1 MQFVKLMESLED
13 STELRQYR
21 GLTLLEAAKGPSV
34 TLLLKVVEA
43 IEAVHKMDS
52 RTILAYNYGN
62 LPFYCLFKR
71 EHFMTATWIAEQ
83 WLVCLSI
90 CLAFCVRRFPTSPD
104 FVQKYNWLQ
113 IHGTRSSLS
122 SLVNAVALISGGQAL
137 RTPRLEPI

>member
-1 MQFVKLMESLED
+1 MESLED

-71 EHFMTATWIAEQ
+71 EQNVAPSLIFEQ
-83 WLVCLSI
+83 ILSI
-90 CLAFCVRRFPTSPD
+90 FR
-104 FVQKYNWLQ
+104 YQ
-113 IHGTRSSLS
+113 I
-122 SLVNAVALISGGQAL
+122 
-137 RTPRLEPI
+137 